1 MIRSIQPRRAL
12 RLAPLSR
19 EIQAF
24 PLPTDLFYIGAAGMR
39 PAAKV
44 KEDAMTLDP
53 VTLIT
58 SASFIVAAM
67 WSALV
72 VLVEYYRLG

>member
-1 MIRSIQPRRAL
+1 
-12 RLAPLSR
+12 
-19 EIQAF
+19 
-24 PLPTDLFYIGAAGMR
+24 MR